1 MTAHAGCGHG
11 GGAKRQGGRGHKR
24 GPGQP
29 SRKLGH
35 AQLDAKALKLTGG
48 ADSPKPPAGRGTYA
62 WVMDQRQADVF
73 LTYCTNAVAAQAE
86 VPRLRVVQ
94 LPAALQVGAAYGL
107 TVRSDAPASATTFAQ
122 TLLQPPAQA
131 VLQRMG
137 FGRP

>member
-1 MTAHAGCGHG
+1 
-11 GGAKRQGGRGHKR
+11 
-24 GPGQP
+24 
-29 SRKLGH
+29 
-35 AQLDAKALKLTGG
+35 
-48 ADSPKPPAGRGTYA
+48 
-62 WVMDQRQADVF
+62 MDQRQADVF

-94 LPAALQVGAAYGL
+94 LPAALQVGAGYGL

-137 FGRP
+137 FGKP